1 MGIRFFISTVLL
13 LFFNAEI
20 FSEKSNFCGIK
31 NESSTSGEIL
41 NYKVFYA
48 LAGAY
53 IGAGE
58 ATFSNK
64 LESFQQKTVYHF
76 TGFGKT
82 YSAYDWIYK
91 VRDTYESFVDTST
104 MLPLKFSR
112 QVNETGNHIFNNVL
126 FNQTTNRAVSTNGV
140 FNIPPCIQDVLSA
153 IYYARNI
160 DYSKAKN
167 GDIFPFS
174 IYLDDHVYP
183 VYIRYMGKANLKTKY
198 GNFNTIKFKPKLIE
212 GTLFKGGEQMTV
224 YVTDDANK
232 IPVYIETPILVGS
245 IKVFLHEFKNNRNK
259 TTGIISMKN

>member
-1 MGIRFFISTVLL
+1 MGTKGS
-13 LFFNAEI
+13 I
-20 FSEKSNFCGIK
+20 FTFLCICLHIGTHSEKSNFCGIK
-31 NESSTSGEIL
+31 NESSSSGEIL
-41 NYKVFYA
+41 NYKVFYS

-58 ATFSNK
+58 ATFSNN
-64 LESFQQKTVYHF
+64 LETFQQKTVYHF

-82 YSAYDWIYK
+82 YSTYDWIYK
-91 VRDTYESFVDTST
+91 VRDTYESFVDTSS

-126 FNQTTNRAVSTNGV
+126 FNQTTNHAVSTNGV

-153 IYYARNI
+153 IYYARNL
-160 DYSKAKN
+160 DFSKAKN

-232 IPVYIETPILVGS
+232 IPVFVETPILVGS
-245 IKVFLHEFKNNRNK
+245 IKVFLSEFKNNRNK
-259 TTGIISMKN
+259 TTGIISMKR